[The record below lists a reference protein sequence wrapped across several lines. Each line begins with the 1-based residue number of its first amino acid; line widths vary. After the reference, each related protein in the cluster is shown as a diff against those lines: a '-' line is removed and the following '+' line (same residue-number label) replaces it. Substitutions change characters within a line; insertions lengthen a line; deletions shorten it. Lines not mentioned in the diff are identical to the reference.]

1 MKSFEDSIPLPPS
14 DAEEISTACDYCSIG
29 CGYRVY
35 RWPVGKM
42 GGPKKN
48 QNALN
53 INFPAAGLSGNWIS
67 PAMHNIINH
76 KGIQHHIIVLPDPH
90 MSVVN
95 IEGDHSI
102 RGGALA
108 QKLYNPNSLTHDR
121 LHKPLLR
128 INGELEPIEWDDAIE
143 IFAQLSQYA
152 IDKFGRSSWAQKRY
166 SYQFF
171 ENTYALSKLAW
182 QSIQSPAFA
191 EHDNP
196 GKFPSTPGLIDAG
209 IDNFSA
215 CYEDY
220 YESDVLFISGSD
232 PYETKTILFNQWIK
246 RGIEEKDNRVIMVN
260 PRKTSGVAYVE
271 EMDGLHLPIMP
282 GTDTLLHLALIRIIL
297 ENGWEDRDFINE
309 YISTPLDQRK
319 YKKSKRKVPWRWMN
333 SYDDFKAENF
343 DDYKTWILNSKESQ
357 LQFVIE
363 RTGLSA
369 KQITATAELLAKPKE
384 DGKRPKTSFFFEKG
398 LYWSNNYLNTAS
410 LASLAL
416 ICGAGNRPGQ
426 MISRMGGHQRGGMTT
441 ANFPRLEQ
449 PREFEGYH
457 RQALDLDR
465 WLESG
470 KLRFTWV
477 VGTTWI
483 GSMTASTT
491 LRDAIENQTINH
503 KVQLTSKESVINQA
517 KQRMDE
523 GGMFLVDQDIYLT
536 REIGKKYADLILPS
550 ATWGESDFVRANS
563 ERRLRVYS
571 KISDPPGEAKPD
583 WEIVALIGKK
593 MGFSGYDWKYPHEVF
608 AEAAQASRRTI
619 FNFQNL
625 ADEAKR
631 RLTNTHEVLRSF
643 GSEGI
648 QAPIQYRNGK
658 LIGTKRLHDPNYII
672 YQNDK
677 RLKTR
682 FTKGMSQFKTTH
694 GKANLIKSPWEYF
707 EDFYETVKPRD
718 EEVWVLNGRINEI
731 WQTGFDDL
739 LRRKQIRD
747 RWPHNFLEIHPK
759 DANKLGI
766 ESGDM
771 VKVSSDR
778 ILVQSE
784 EFAGDTLEDNRFK
797 NLLKKG
803 FIRTVSASVEL
814 VAIVSE
820 VVRPGVTFT
829 YFNFPGSTA
838 NNLVSRVP
846 DPISG
851 NYRFKLGV
859 GRITKIRESKYKN
872 DLSKMSFAPR
882 YPI

>member
-1 MKSFEDSIPLPPS
+1 MKSFEDSIPLPPP
-14 DAEEISTACDYCSIG
+14 DAEEISTACDYCAIG

-35 RWPVGKM
+35 RWPVGKA
-42 GGPKKN
+42 GGPR
-48 QNALN
+48 QSENALN

-67 PAMHNIINH
+67 PAMHNV
-76 KGIQHHIIVLPDPH
+76 IQHQGKEHHVVVLPDPA

-108 QKLYNPNSLTHDR
+108 QKLYNPNSLTRDR
-121 LHKPLLR
+121 LKKPMIR
-128 INGELEPIEWDDAIE
+128 INGNLEEIEWEQAID

-152 IDKFGRSSWAQKRY
+152 IDKFGRASWAQKRY

-196 GKFPSTPGLIDAG
+196 GKFPSTPGLTDAG

-220 YESDVLFISGSD
+220 YEADVLFLSGSD

-246 RGIEEKDNRVIMVN
+246 RGIDEKDNKVIMVN

-271 EMDGLHLPIMP
+271 QMGGLHLSIIP
-282 GTDTLLHLALIRIIL
+282 GTDTLLHLGLIRIIL
-297 ENGWEDRDFINE
+297 SNNWEDRDFIQE
-309 YISTPLDQRK
+309 FISKPLDHRD
-319 YKKSKRKVPWRWMN
+319 YKKNKQNVPWRWVD
-333 SYDDFKAENF
+333 SFDDFKARSFEE
-343 DDYKTWILNSKESQ
+343 YKDWILESKESE
-357 LQFVIE
+357 LDFVVKH
-363 RTGLSA
+363 TGLSSEIIL
-369 KQITATAELLAKPKE
+369 KTAEMIAKPRA
-384 DGKRPKTSFFFEKG
+384 DGSRPKTSFFFEKG

-410 LASLAL
+410 FASLAL

-441 ANFPRLEQ
+441 ANYPRLEQ

-465 WLESG
+465 WLEAG
-470 KLRFTWV
+470 NLRFTWV

-483 GSMTASTT
+483 GSMSASTT
-491 LRDAIENQTINH
+491 LREAIEKQTINH
-503 KVQLTSKESVINQA
+503 PIQITDSRRIVEQA
-517 KQRMDE
+517 KNRMDQ
-523 GGMFLVDQDIYLT
+523 GGMFLVEQDIYLT
-536 REIGKKYADLILPS
+536 REIGQKYADMILPS
-550 ATWGESDFVRANS
+550 ATWGEADFVRSNS
-563 ERRLRVYS
+563 ERRLRLYS

-583 WEIVALIGKK
+583 WQIAAMIAKK
-593 MGFSGYDWKYPHEVF
+593 MGFSGYDWNHSHEVF
-608 AEAAQASRRTI
+608 AEAAEASRRTI
-619 FNFQNL
+619 FNFENL

-631 RLTNTHEVLRSF
+631 RLSNTHEVLRSF

-658 LIGTKRLHDPNYII
+658 LVGTKRLHDTDYVI
-672 YQNDK
+672 YQNDR

-682 FTKGMSQFKTTH
+682 FTKGMSQFKTKH
-694 GKANLIKSPWEYF
+694 GKANLVFSPWKYF
-707 EDFYETVKPRD
+707 QDFYEEVKPRD
-718 EEVWVLNGRINEI
+718 NELWVLNGRINEI

-739 LRRKQIRD
+739 FRREQIKN
-747 RWPHNFLEIHPK
+747 RWPHNFLEIHPS
-759 DANKLGI
+759 DAARLGI

-771 VKVSSDR
+771 VEVSSDR
-778 ILVQSE
+778 VLVQSQ
-784 EFAGDTLEDNRFK
+784 EFAGSQLEDNLFTK
-797 NLLKKG
+797 LKEKG
-803 FIRTVSASVEL
+803 LIRTVSARVEL
-814 VAIVSE
+814 VAIVTE
-820 VVRPGVTFT
+820 VVRIGVTFT
-829 YFNFPGSTA
+829 YFNFPGSPA
-838 NNLVSRVP
+838 NSLVSRVP

-859 GRITKIRESKYKN
+859 GKIKKIGQSNYKN